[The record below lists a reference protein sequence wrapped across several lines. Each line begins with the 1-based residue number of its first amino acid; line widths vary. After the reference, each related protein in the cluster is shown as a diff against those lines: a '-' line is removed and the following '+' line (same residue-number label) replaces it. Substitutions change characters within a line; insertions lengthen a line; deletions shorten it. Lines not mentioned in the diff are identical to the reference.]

1 MSCSWITKGDYYFL
15 YTFQK
20 IGLSWVWETK
30 HFMGMVHLEA
40 FGNIWEQNKENVIE
54 KHSMLTL
61 KFNSMLIW
69 KDMFFFSGMVSLE
82 FSLHYQKQ
90 NLCHAHLNLAKY
102 VSYPSTVASSLC
114 EICIWKKIQKLSN
127 GHNTLDIQVICKEKL
142 SERIFSYLT

>member
-1 MSCSWITKGDYYFL
+1 MSCSWITKGDYSFL

-69 KDMFFFSGMVSLE
+69 KDMFFFQRHGFTRIQLTLPKTKFVSCSPE
-82 FSLHYQKQ
+82 SCKICVISINCSHFSL
-90 NLCHAHLNLAKY
+90 
-102 VSYPSTVASSLC
+102 
-114 EICIWKKIQKLSN
+114 
-127 GHNTLDIQVICKEKL
+127 
-142 SERIFSYLT
+142 